1 MGPFCRRHARFRS
14 IPGPSNMPKS
24 TITLSNHDSCQF
36 LRLRDTALAHF
47 SALVSTLIANSLF
60 THQRHCGL
68 TVFGLLTRAFCAH
81 DAGRTH
87 APGTLRDMANCRQTL
102 VMRADSCAMDTAGY
116 GKLPSN
122 AHDAGG
128 RMPHGHCWIWQT
140 VVKPLNIESANLLGR
155 QIRLKSRAKPP

>member
-14 IPGPSNMPKS
+14 IPGPPNMPKS

-36 LRLRDTALAHF
+36 LRLRDTAVAHF
-47 SALVSTLIANSLF
+47 SALVSTLIANFLF

-87 APGTLRDMANCRQTL
+87 APCTLRDMANCRQTL
-102 VMRADSCAMDTAGY
+102 MMREDACPMHTAGY

-128 RMPHGHCWIWQT
+128 LMPHAHCGIWQT
-140 VVKPLNIESANLLGR
+140 AVKRS
-155 QIRLKSRAKPP
+155 